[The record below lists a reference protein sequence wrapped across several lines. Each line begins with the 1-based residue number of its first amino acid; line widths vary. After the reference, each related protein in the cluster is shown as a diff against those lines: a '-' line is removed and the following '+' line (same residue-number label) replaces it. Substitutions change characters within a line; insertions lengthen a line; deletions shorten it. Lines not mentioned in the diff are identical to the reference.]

1 MQPSRLYFRSDAL
14 REVDRRAT
22 VKGSPDAYA
31 LMCRAGEAA
40 FEYAR
45 WRWPSTRRW
54 AVFCGPGNNG
64 GDAFV
69 VARLAQAVGFDVCV
83 WHLPPRGEASDAAAS
98 AQADA
103 REAGVTVRPVRS
115 DALSIELATFGPDL
129 IIDGLFGIG
138 LSRAPDELAA
148 ATISSI
154 NASDAPTL
162 ALDVPSGLDADR
174 GSAPGEAVR
183 AEATISFIGA
193 KPGNATGHG
202 RALCGDVLQHEL
214 AVPVSCFDGIEAA
227 ASGFGRADLA
237 RLLPPRAA
245 DGGKQDFGHA
255 LIIGGDHGMGGALC
269 LAAEAALRT
278 GVGRLTAWTRD
289 AYVPVLL
296 ARRPEAMPKGVDH
309 FDLTAIP
316 STVNVLALGP
326 GLGQKD
332 WGRAALDFALADSR
346 PMVLDADALNLL
358 AECGEAAWSSDRA
371 VVLTPHA
378 GEAARLLGTTRDEVE
393 GDRLATIMALAERYR
408 AAVVLKG
415 AGSLV
420 AASAQLTRLIDAG
433 NPGMASGGMGDALT
447 GVVASLMAQGLSA
460 FDAASAGA
468 LIHALAGD
476 SAASEGGQR
485 GLLASDLMPWL
496 RHFANPLRVGKGVME

>member
-1 MQPSRLYFRSDAL
+1 
-14 REVDRRAT
+14 
-22 VKGSPDAYA
+22 
-31 LMCRAGEAA
+31 
-40 FEYAR
+40 
-45 WRWPSTRRW
+45 
-54 AVFCGPGNNG
+54 
-64 GDAFV
+64 
-69 VARLAQAVGFDVCV
+69 
-83 WHLPPRGEASDAAAS
+83 
-98 AQADA
+98 
-103 REAGVTVRPVRS
+103 
-115 DALSIELATFGPDL
+115 
-129 IIDGLFGIG
+129 
-138 LSRAPDELAA
+138 
-148 ATISSI
+148 
-154 NASDAPTL
+154 
-162 ALDVPSGLDADR
+162 
-174 GSAPGEAVR
+174 
-183 AEATISFIGA
+183 
-193 KPGNATGHG
+193 
-202 RALCGDVLQHEL
+202 
-214 AVPVSCFDGIEAA
+214 
-227 ASGFGRADLA
+227 
-237 RLLPPRAA
+237 
-245 DGGKQDFGHA
+245 
-255 LIIGGDHGMGGALC
+255 
-269 LAAEAALRT
+269 
-278 GVGRLTAWTRD
+278 
-289 AYVPVLL
+289 
-296 ARRPEAMPKGVDH
+296 MPKGVDH

-332 WGRAALDFALADSR
+332 WGRASLNFALADSR

-358 AECGEAAWSSDRA
+358 AERGEAAWSSDRA